1 MGKFNFAESDKEYL
15 WKQIE
20 EWDFF
25 QDSDNLGELII
36 VTVPEFDI
44 PELGNWQFQLSLNKD
59 NAKDF
64 EIRSGL
70 SNELLFFP
78 SEDEITIAVYTESWD
93 FVTDFTAS
101 PLLS

>member
-1 MGKFNFAESDKEYL
+1 MEKFNFTESDKVYL
-15 WKQIE
+15 QEQIE
-20 EWDFF
+20 KWDFF

-44 PELGNWQFQLSLNKD
+44 PYLGNWQFQLSLTKD

-70 SNELLFFP
+70 SNEQLFFP
-78 SEDEITIAVYTESWD
+78 SFDEITVAVYTES
-93 FVTDFTAS
+93 
-101 PLLS
+101 